1 MKKQGTGTK
10 KRNTLLD
17 REGKSTE
24 IKRASQSMQNHVKA
38 FAFYSEEESS
48 KNLCSTKRNGM
59 DKKWS
64 TYEKKK
70 KRWILMLMWVQVW
83 FHHTWIQERKV
94 PERWWDG
101 ISAASIFFS
110 FFIPFSSLDSLLV
123 VQHHHLIP
131 HISSSRTLLIFFSPS
146 TPSPFL
152 SLPRSDSQP
161 KPIISFLRELYCEV
175 WMCIFFSSFC
185 SSKEKC
191 FEAQNKFSRRDLF
204 LSFLSF

>member
-1 MKKQGTGTK
+1 
-10 KRNTLLD
+10 
-17 REGKSTE
+17 
-24 IKRASQSMQNHVKA
+24 MQNHVKA

-48 KNLCSTKRNGM
+48 KNLCTTKRNGM
-59 DKKWS
+59 DKEWS
-64 TYEKKK
+64 TGEKKKK

-83 FHHTWIQERKV
+83 WNHTWIQERKV
-94 PERWWDG
+94 PEREMMRWNFCRLD
-101 ISAASIFFS
+101 FL
-110 FFIPFSSLDSLLV
+110 PFLHSV

-175 WMCIFFSSFC
+175 WMCVFFSSSC

-191 FEAQNKFSRRDLF
+191 VLKHKTNSV
-204 LSFLSF
+204 